1 MTVRKIRIWPDPVL
15 LQVSKPV
22 EKFDNSL
29 KSLVQ
34 DMIES
39 MKDVGNSAGLAAPQ
53 IGVHLRLFIADIPS
67 EQNEGNGTL
76 GVEAFANPE
85 FILKEGQFEW
95 EEGCLSIPGER
106 GRVKR
111 AYRVIMRYQDLEGVF
126 HEREAFDY
134 LSGCFQH
141 EADHLNGKLWID
153 YQSTLKKDLVRK
165 KMLKLQASE

>member
-1 MTVRKIRIWPDPVL
+1 MTARRIHIWPSPVL
-15 LQVSKPV
+15 TRVSEPV
-22 EKFDNSL
+22 TRFDASL
-29 KSLVQ
+29 KILVQ
-34 DMIES
+34 DMIDS
-39 MKDVGNSAGLAAPQ
+39 MRDAGNSAGLAAPQ
-53 IGVHLRLFIADIPS
+53 IGVHLRIFIADIPP
-67 EQNEGNGTL
+67 EQNEGNGTD
-76 GVEAFANPE
+76 GPEAFVNPE
-85 FILKEGQFEW
+85 FLLKEGQFEW

-153 YQSTLKKDLVRK
+153 YQSSLKKEFVRR
-165 KMLKLQASE
+165 KMLKLQAEL